1 MSFTEPPRRQAAV
14 AALSGARPFQKLSRG
29 DLETAASASSFITV
43 SAGERVLAE
52 DEWGE
57 VLLVVASGLLR
68 TAMLSASGPS
78 VTIDVVPPGSVV
90 GCFHPVCRHRHVL
103 EALAMSET
111 TLLKVPK
118 KAYARLLARN
128 LDFAAAALEA
138 AAQEAFDCQL
148 ARARLVLPSERRVLA
163 SLLWLQ
169 SRVGSRIPMTRSD
182 LAEVA
187 AVARETA
194 IRALSPFEKKGW
206 IRTRRGHIEIL
217 SSAPLQTALD
227 ASRN

>member
-1 MSFTEPPRRQAAV
+1 MESSRRHAAV
-14 AALSGARPFQKLSRG
+14 AALSGARPFHKLTRG
-29 DLETAASASSFITV
+29 DLEMLALAGSFRTV
-43 SAGERVLAE
+43 SPGERVLSE

-57 VLLVVASGLLR
+57 LLLVVASGLVR
-68 TAMLSASGPS
+68 TTMLSASDPS
-78 VTIDVVPPGSVV
+78 VILDVLPAGRVV
-90 GCFHPVCRHRHVL
+90 GCFHPACRHRHVL
-103 EALAMSET
+103 EALAMTET
-111 TLLKVPK
+111 TLLKIPK

-128 LDFAAAALEA
+128 HDFAVAALET
-138 AAQEAFDCQL
+138 AAQESFDCQQ

-187 AVARETA
+187 CVARETA

-206 IRTRRGHIEIL
+206 IRTRRGHIEVRSP
-217 SSAPLQTALD
+217 SSLQAVLDTAR
-227 ASRN
+227 S